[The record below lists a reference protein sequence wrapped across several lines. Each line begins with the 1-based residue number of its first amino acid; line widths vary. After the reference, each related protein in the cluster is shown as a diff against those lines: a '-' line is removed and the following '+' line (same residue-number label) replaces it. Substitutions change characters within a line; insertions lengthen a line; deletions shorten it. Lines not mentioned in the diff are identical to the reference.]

1 MHNKIKRGVNF
12 EKEVKIKREIKRKRK
27 RTRKRTRKAKKKK
40 KKKNQQKKKN
50 KEISF
55 TWLQACLLG
64 DVGVIWYNSLGDSH
78 FQTYVI
84 DNV

>member
-1 MHNKIKRGVNF
+1 MQIIKAMLGKAYHLHNKIKRGVNF

-40 KKKNQQKKKN
+40 KKHQKKKN

-55 TWLQACLLG
+55 T
-64 DVGVIWYNSLGDSH
+64 
-78 FQTYVI
+78 
-84 DNV
+84 